1 MPQAYRGSQ
10 RPEEAPGAKVSSIQ
24 EEQKF
29 RIISGYIGC
38 LGLAWAT
45 RDPSAHKKEREKE
58 RAEELF
64 PAVF

>member
-1 MPQAYRGSQ
+1 MPQAYRSSQ

-45 RDPSAHKKEREKE
+45 RDPSAHKKER
-58 RAEELF
+58 AEELF